1 MPKIALVTFDLDNTL
16 WDVDGVIEAA
26 EREARA
32 WFDVRVPEVNQ
43 RFSRDDFVRMRSEA
57 VALDPTLAHDVSRL
71 RRETFRRAI
80 AGAGYGEPQSIA
92 LAEEGF
98 EVFLHARHRVV
109 YYDGALDLLA
119 ELKARYR
126 LASLTNGNAD
136 IARLG
141 LDRFF
146 SFALSAGSVGAS
158 KPHPAMFEAAL
169 ERTGRKAGEMV
180 HIGDHPIDD
189 IEGAAGVGA
198 HTIWVNLNQAPFT
211 GAGPAT
217 AVVTSLTDI
226 PAAIESIEAR

>member
-32 WFDVRVPEVNQ
+32 WFDARVPEVNQ
-43 RFSRDDFVRMRSEA
+43 RFSRDDFMRMRSEA
-57 VALDPTLAHDVSRL
+57 VAMDPSLAHDVTRL
-71 RRETFRRAI
+71 RLETFRRAI

-98 EVFLHARHRVV
+98 DVFLHARHRVV
-109 YYDGALDLLA
+109 FYDGALDLLA
-119 ELKARYR
+119 DLKGRYR

-141 LDRFF
+141 LDRYFT
-146 SFALSAGSVGAS
+146 FALSAGSVGAS

-180 HIGDHPIDD
+180 HIGDHPVDD
-189 IEGAAGVGA
+189 IEGAASVGA
-198 HTIWVNLNQAPFT
+198 HTVWVNLKRAPFT
-211 GAGPAT
+211 GAA
-217 AVVTSLTDI
+217 AASAEVTSL
-226 PAAIESIEAR
+226 AAIPDAIRVIEAR